1 MRQTVLVIDDSLA
14 TVRMLG
20 EVLSDLCDVQVATEA
35 AEGIALARTE
45 APDLVLLDVM
55 MPGMD
60 GYEACRRLKADP
72 RTCHV
77 PVIFV
82 TSLDEEADE
91 AHGLEIGAID
101 YIVKPF
107 SVPIV
112 RARVRN
118 HLELKRHRDLL
129 ESLSSLDGL
138 TEIPNRRRLDEH
150 LDQEW
155 RRCARHGLP
164 LSLLLLDI
172 DHFKPYN
179 DTFGHQAGDDCL
191 RLVAGALRDCAR
203 RPGDLVARYG
213 GEEFA
218 CVLPGVGGEAARG
231 MAEALREAVADLAL
245 PGAEGG
251 TVTVSVGGAT
261 IVPDL
266 NTNPADLIR
275 RADDNLYQSKH
286 LGRNRVT
293 MG

>member
-20 EVLSDLCDVQVATEA
+20 EVLSDLCDGQVATEA
-35 AEGIALARTE
+35 AEGIALARAE

-101 YIVKPF
+101 YITKPF

-231 MAEALREAVADLAL
+231 MAEALREA
-245 PGAEGG
+245 
-251 TVTVSVGGAT
+251 
-261 IVPDL
+261 
-266 NTNPADLIR
+266 
-275 RADDNLYQSKH
+275 
-286 LGRNRVT
+286 
-293 MG
+293 